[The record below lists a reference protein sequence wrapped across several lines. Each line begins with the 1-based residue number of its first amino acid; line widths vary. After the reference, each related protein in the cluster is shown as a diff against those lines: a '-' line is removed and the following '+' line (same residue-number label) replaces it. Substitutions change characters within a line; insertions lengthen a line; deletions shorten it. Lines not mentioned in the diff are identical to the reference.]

1 MAYLL
6 LAVAVVIVL
15 IGISKVARTTQQGDT
30 VPWGQLLVWAIL
42 FGGGLSIWLMATRVH

>member
-6 LAVAVVIVL
+6 LAVAAMIVL
-15 IGISKVARTTQQGDT
+15 LGISKVARTAQPGHV

-42 FGGGLSIWLMATRVH
+42 FGGGLSIWLMATRIH